1 MVIQTYH
8 PDHYAIQAA
17 LTNDDERFATEEMRF
32 RRVFHYP
39 PYTRLIQILVRDED
53 RERAEDQAAEIA
65 RALDRA
71 IRDRVGTRPLRA
83 RETRVAGPAPAPFER
98 LRNQWRFQ
106 ILLRHPS
113 IALLHELLDAALP
126 EKLPASV
133 VVDVDPYQLL

>member
-1 MVIQTYH
+1 VVIQTYH

-17 LTNDDERFATEEMRF
+17 LTNDDQRFADEEMRF

-53 RERAEDQAAEIA
+53 RERAEAHAAEIS
-65 RALDRA
+65 RALDGACR
-71 IRDRVGTRPLRA
+71 RHPRA
-83 RETRVAGPAPAPFER
+83 RGIRIAGPAPAPFER

-113 IALLHELLDAALP
+113 IATLHALLDAALP
-126 EKLPASV
+126 EKLPPSV